1 MTKHQ
6 KIFYD
11 FLLEQPDFLKQNWI
25 SIDLL
30 PDLKGKPVCEKYDER
45 ELLLLKVPNI
55 ESYLRSGYNIE
66 LREKRYLTIL
76 VAEMVKIKRD
86 IKIYLI
92 NKDE

>member
-1 MTKHQ
+1 V
-6 KIFYD
+6 
-11 FLLEQPDFLKQNWI
+11 W
-25 SIDLL
+25 
-30 PDLKGKPVCEKYDER
+30 EKYDER

-86 IKIYLI
+86 IKSI
-92 NKDE
+92 